1 MKVVKTVKEV
11 REIVSAWKKE
21 GLSVG
26 LVPTMGFL
34 HEGHQSLI
42 RKSASQNDRTVVSV
56 FVNPIQFGPNEDLEA
71 YPRDLNRDM
80 QKVEEA
86 GGDLIFNPEPAE
98 MYPGH
103 FTSFIDTTETTELL
117 CGAVRPVHFRG
128 VCTVVGKLFNI
139 VQPDRAYFGQ
149 KDAQQLATVKRFVRD
164 LNFPIEIV
172 PCPIVREVPCPIV
185 REDDGL
191 AKSSRNTYL
200 NPEERQ
206 AALILSKSL
215 KKGQEAI
222 SQGERDSQ
230 KVISIIRESLESEPL
245 ARIDYV
251 EVVDFENIQRTQKI
265 EGETLVAIAVYIGKT
280 RLIDNFIVNPSAGSG
295 TVKSEK

>member
-1 MKVVKTVKEV
+1 MEVVKTVEEV
-11 REIVSAWKKE
+11 REIVSEWRSQ
-21 GLSVG
+21 GLTIG

-42 RKSASQNDRTVVSV
+42 QRSASENDCTVVSV

-80 QKVEEA
+80 KAVEEA
-86 GGDLIFNPEPAE
+86 GGDIIFNPEPSE

-117 CGAVRPVHFRG
+117 CGAVRPIHFRG

-139 VQPDRAYFGQ
+139 VMPDRAYFGQ

-164 LNFPIEIV
+164 LNFPLDIV
-172 PCPIVREVPCPIV
+172 ACPIIREA
-185 REDDGL
+185 DGL

-200 NPEERQ
+200 NPEERK
-206 AALILSKSL
+206 AALILSQSL
-215 KKGQEAI
+215 KKGKEAI
-222 SQGERDSQ
+222 DNGERDSQ
-230 KVISIIRESLESEPL
+230 KVISIIRENLEKEPL

-251 EVVDFENIQRTQKI
+251 EVVDFENIQRIARI

-280 RLIDNFIVNPSAGSG
+280 RLIDNFIVNI
-295 TVKSEK
+295 

>member
-1 MKVVKTVKEV
+1 MKVVKTIKEV
-11 REIVSAWKKE
+11 REIVNDWRKE
-21 GLSVG
+21 GLTVG

-42 RKSASQNDRTVVSV
+42 AKSAEQNDRTVVSV

-71 YPRDLNRDM
+71 YPRDLERDM
-80 QKVEEA
+80 KAVEEA
-86 GGDLIFNPEPAE
+86 GGNLIFNPEPAE

-117 CGAVRPVHFRG
+117 CGAVRPIHFRG

-139 VQPDRAYFGQ
+139 VCPDRAYFGQ
-149 KDAQQLATVKRFVRD
+149 KDAQQLATIRRFVRD
-164 LNFPIEIV
+164 LNFPLEIV
-172 PCPIVREVPCPIV
+172 ACPIV

-200 NPEERQ
+200 NAEERK

-215 KKGQEAI
+215 KLGKEAI
-222 SQGERDSQ
+222 EKGERDAE
-230 KVISIIRESLESEPL
+230 KVIAIIKDNLQKEPL

-251 EVVDFENIQRTQKI
+251 EVVDFENIQRIKNI
-265 EGETLVAIAVYIGKT
+265 KGETLVAIAVYIGKT
-280 RLIDNFIVNPSAGSG
+280 RLIDNFIVNA
-295 TVKSEK
+295 

>member
-1 MKVVKTVKEV
+1 MQVVKTISEV
-11 REIVSAWKKE
+11 REIVSSWRKE

-42 RKSASQNDRTVVSV
+42 EKSVSQNDRTVVSV

-71 YPRDLNRDM
+71 YPRDLEHD
-80 QKVEEA
+80 KALVEKA
-86 GGDLIFNPEPAE
+86 GGDLIFHPEPSE

-117 CGAVRPVHFRG
+117 CGAVRPIHFRG

-139 VQPDRAYFGQ
+139 VCPDRAYFGQ
-149 KDAQQLATVKRFVRD
+149 KDAQQLATIRRFVRD
-164 LNFPIEIV
+164 LNFHVEII
-172 PCPIVREVPCPIV
+172 PCPIIRE
-185 REDDGL
+185 EDGL

-200 NPEERQ
+200 SPEERQ

-215 KKGQEAI
+215 RLGREAI
-222 SQGERDSQ
+222 EKGEDNPQR
-230 KVISIIRESLESEPL
+230 VINIIKENLSTEPL

-251 EVVDFENIQRTQKI
+251 EIVDFENIQRVEKI

-280 RLIDNFIVNPSAGSG
+280 RLIDNFII
-295 TVKSEK
+295 TK

>member
-71 YPRDLNRDM
+71 YPRDLNR
-80 QKVEEA
+80 
-86 GGDLIFNPEPAE
+86 E

-164 LNFPIEIV
+164 LNFPLEIV
-172 PCPIVREVPCPIV
+172 PCPIVREA
-185 REDDGL
+185 DGL

-200 NPEERQ
+200 SPAERQ

-215 KKGQEAI
+215 QKGQEAI
-222 SQGERDSQ
+222 SQGERDAQ
-230 KVISIIRESLESEPL
+230 KVISIIRENLSTEPL

-251 EVVDFENIQRTQKI
+251 EVVDFENIQRTPRI
-265 EGETLVAIAVYIGKT
+265 EGEMLVAIAVYIGKT
-280 RLIDNFIVNPSAGSG
+280 RLIDNFIIN
-295 TVKSEK
+295 K

>member
-1 MKVVKTVKEV
+1 MKVVKTVREV
-11 REIVSAWKKE
+11 REIVTAWRKE

-42 RKSASQNDRTVVSV
+42 STSAAQNDRTVVSV
-56 FVNPIQFGPNEDLEA
+56 FVNPIQFGPNEDLET
-71 YPRDLNRDM
+71 YPRDLERD
-80 QKVEEA
+80 KKAVEEA

-98 MYPGH
+98 MYPPH

-139 VQPDRAYFGQ
+139 VCPDRAYFGQ
-149 KDAQQLATVKRFVRD
+149 KDAQQMATIRRFARD
-164 LNFPIEIV
+164 LNFPLEIV
-172 PCPIVREVPCPIV
+172 ACPIVREA
-185 REDDGL
+185 DGL

-200 NPEERQ
+200 NKEERQ

-215 KKGQEAI
+215 KKGREAI
-222 SQGERDSQ
+222 EAGERDAQ
-230 KVISIIRESLESEPL
+230 TVIGIITESLKTEPL

-251 EVVDFENIQRTQKI
+251 EVVDFENIQRTPRI
-265 EGETLVAIAVYIGKT
+265 EGEVLVAIAVYIGRT
-280 RLIDNFIVNPSAGSG
+280 RLIDNFIVN
-295 TVKSEK
+295 V